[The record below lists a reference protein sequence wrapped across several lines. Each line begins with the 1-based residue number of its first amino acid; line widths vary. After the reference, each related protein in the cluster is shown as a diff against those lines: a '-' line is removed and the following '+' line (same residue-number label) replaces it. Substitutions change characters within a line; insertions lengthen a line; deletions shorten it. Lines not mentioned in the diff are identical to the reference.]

1 MEYNAFSLHS
11 TEERILG
18 TLLASGLT
26 FLVPISSGSVPYC
39 LQTDPAPTPHTCTQH
54 AHSEGTHTSWS
65 EPRLRR
71 RKLKANASPNF
82 SLYLL
87 SLHGDILK
95 DNLFLFSTQNRCPVG
110 VWNQLQGELWDPEAL
125 ASSGCCAGAPA
136 RPPAQGA
143 GLTAGPEKPLLYPTS
158 FCNKANP
165 SILDFLYKKGYSA
178 LHAATQAQS
187 SAEGKCRARWAAVGE
202 HEHRPVLG
210 AHTEPRLGAAWRSG
224 RAARAGAGRW
234 GSITHTDEASGAPP
248 LEPNSLETT
257 SVSHRPGETRG
268 LTGSSPRDP
277 SCADPGAGQ
286 ALGRQGPTE
295 GRHPHRLDSPVPC
308 RSPRPACLPLSCQV
322 LPAPASPFSGWEGAL
337 WTQVTGLSK
346 KGL

>member
-71 RKLKANASPNF
+71 RKPKANASPDF

-87 SLHGDILK
+87 SLRGDILK
-95 DNLFLFSTQNRCPVG
+95 DNLFFLFSTQNRCPVG
-110 VWNQLQGELWDPEAL
+110 CGISSRGSSGAPRAL
-125 ASSGCCAGAPA
+125 ASSGRCAGAPA

-143 GLTAGPEKPLLYPTS
+143 GLTAGPEKPLFYPTS
-158 FCNKANP
+158 FCNKATP

-178 LHAATQAQS
+178 LHAATQAQ
-187 SAEGKCRARWAAVGE
+187 KQC
-202 HEHRPVLG
+202 
-210 AHTEPRLGAAWRSG
+210 
-224 RAARAGAGRW
+224 
-234 GSITHTDEASGAPP
+234 
-248 LEPNSLETT
+248 
-257 SVSHRPGETRG
+257 
-268 LTGSSPRDP
+268 
-277 SCADPGAGQ
+277 
-286 ALGRQGPTE
+286 
-295 GRHPHRLDSPVPC
+295 
-308 RSPRPACLPLSCQV
+308 
-322 LPAPASPFSGWEGAL
+322 
-337 WTQVTGLSK
+337 
-346 KGL
+346 